1 VGVGSLPEIIG
12 IGEILV
18 DFVALEQGFHV
29 NVPSFLKRLG
39 GAPMKC
45 MIVAKKLGVETGVI
59 AAVGNDPFGDFL
71 ISELKKNGV
80 DITRVKRKNARTT
93 ITFIANDPNTGEKS
107 FLFYREPWVKG
118 TADNLLSPGDIDE
131 EYIAQ
136 AKILH
141 ISGFA
146 MSQEPSREAVF
157 RAIDIAA
164 KNKVQISFDPTLRL
178 DVWNNQ
184 DEINEVYSKVLK
196 KVDIAMFS
204 REEAAFILGELDP
217 LKAAKKALEYG
228 LKIVGIKIGGE
239 GSLILKD
246 TGKGIKA
253 SAFQIEP
260 VDTTGAGDAWN
271 AAFLVGLIKGWGLEK
286 CILFANAA
294 GAHACMHKGATE
306 GIPTLPELEKFVVK
320 WRNAVKIEYIEV

>member
-1 VGVGSLPEIIG
+1 MRKLPEIIG
-12 IGEILV
+12 IGEILI
-18 DFVALEQGFHV
+18 DFVALEPGPYA
-29 NVPSFLKRLG
+29 NVSGFLKRLG
-39 GAPMKC
+39 GAPMNC
-45 MIVAKKLGVETGVI
+45 VIVARKLGVETGAI
-59 AAVGNDPFGDFL
+59 TAVGNDPFGDFL
-71 ISELKKNGV
+71 INELKKNGV
-80 DITRVKRKNARTT
+80 DTTRVKRKNARTT
-93 ITFIANDPNTGEKS
+93 ITFVANDPDTGERT

-118 TADNLLSPGDIDE
+118 TADSLLSPEDIDE

-146 MSQEPSREAVF
+146 MSQEPAREAILK
-157 RAIDIAA
+157 AIDVAV

-178 DVWNNQ
+178 DVWNDQ
-184 DEINEVYSKVLK
+184 DEINDIYSKVLEK
-196 KVDIAMFS
+196 ADIATFS
-204 REEAAFILGELDP
+204 KEEAAFVLGELEP

-228 LKIVGIKIGGE
+228 LKIVGIKLGE
-239 GSLILKD
+239 KGSIILKD

-253 SAFQIEP
+253 SAFQIKP

-271 AAFLVGLIKGWGLEK
+271 AGLLVGLIKGWGLEK

-306 GIPTLPELEKFVVK
+306 GVPKLPELEKFVVK
-320 WRNAVKIEYIEV
+320 WRNTVEIKYIEA